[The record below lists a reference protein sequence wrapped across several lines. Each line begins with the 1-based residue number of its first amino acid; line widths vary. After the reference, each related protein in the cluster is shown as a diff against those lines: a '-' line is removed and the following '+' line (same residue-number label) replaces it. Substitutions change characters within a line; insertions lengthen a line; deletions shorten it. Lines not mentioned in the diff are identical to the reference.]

1 MAKKSGGVGLFALA
15 AGLAAGATAIFFSD
29 KKNRT
34 MVKKEVMKVEKEAV
48 KLTKEAKKNPQKFA
62 KKVQGN
68 AKRSVAKAS
77 KQVKSAEKKVAKKVS
92 SSPALRAVGKKAKK
106 K

>member
-1 MAKKSGGVGLFALA
+1 MSKKSSGGVGLFALA
-15 AGLAAGATAIFFSD
+15 TGLAAGAAAIFFSN
-29 KKNRT
+29 KENRK

-48 KLTKEAKKNPQKFA
+48 KLSKEAKKNPQKFA

-77 KQVKSAEKKVAKKVS
+77 
-92 SSPALRAVGKKAKK
+92 
-106 K
+106 